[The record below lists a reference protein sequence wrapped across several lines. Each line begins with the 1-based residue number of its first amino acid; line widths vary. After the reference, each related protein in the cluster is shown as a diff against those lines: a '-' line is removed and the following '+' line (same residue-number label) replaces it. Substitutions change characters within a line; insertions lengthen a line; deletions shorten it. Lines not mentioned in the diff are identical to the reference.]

1 MQDNNRTTVR
11 IAARPVHL
19 ATFFSLAFFSA
30 GIITYA
36 SSPGRLAQHVVFTG
50 IAFLCIWTA
59 CRLIADSFN
68 RRLRLESVDAR
79 SAGDMLYTFVIYLE
93 LVKHVVGVSFTLG
106 WIAGTMF
113 TWEHLGNQFIIVPIA
128 ASLAIS
134 LICFAVTSGLCNFV
148 DQLRWPEPKK

>member
-1 MQDNNRTTVR
+1 MQDSNRTTVR
-11 IAARPVHL
+11 IAARPLHL
-19 ATFFSLAFFSA
+19 ASFLSLVFFSV
-30 GIITYA
+30 GIITYD
-36 SSPGRLAQHVVFTG
+36 SNPGRLAQHVIFTG
-50 IAFLCIWTA
+50 IAFLCMWAA

-68 RRLRLESVDAR
+68 RRLSLESADAR

-113 TWEHLGNQFIIVPIA
+113 TWEYLGNQFILIPIA

-134 LICFAVTSGLCNFV
+134 LICFAVTTGLSRFV
-148 DQLRWPEPKK
+148 DQLHWPEAKE